1 MTHQLAKPPHRALP
15 IAWRSLARTLGAAL
29 LAAPMSFAGCG
40 HSAPTHYLTLDATG
54 AGAGMPLSTRPMA
67 PVQLSAV
74 HIPAVLDRPEVVT
87 QTGPNRL
94 KIDDT
99 ARWGAPL
106 AQMMRSALA
115 QNLEKRLPAGAF
127 VFPDAPA
134 PAGTRTLVVTV
145 LDCETTASATLTL
158 QASWALLSGQPVQ
171 TSLTQQATL
180 NAEVTGQDAAAQAA
194 ALSRVLGELS
204 DRIAASIN
212 GR

>member
-1 MTHQLAKPPHRALP
+1 MTHHLAKPPHRAL
-15 IAWRSLARTLGAAL
+15 ATACRSLARTLGAAL
-29 LAAPMSFAGCG
+29 LAVPMSFAGCG
-40 HSAPTHYLTLDATG
+40 QSPPTHYLTLDAT
-54 AGAGMPLSTRPMA
+54 GAGMPLSTRPMA

-106 AQMMRSALA
+106 AQMMRSTLA
-115 QNLEKRLPAGAF
+115 QNLEKRLPARAF

-145 LDCETTASATLTL
+145 LDCETNASATLTL

-180 NAEVTGQDAAAQAA
+180 NAEVTGQDAA
-194 ALSRVLGELS
+194 LSRVLGELS